1 MVSAIQIENYH
12 HGDLR
17 WALIDAAL
25 AALAE
30 NSPGTLS
37 LRGLAR
43 ATGVSA
49 TAVYRHFADKEDLLA
64 AIATEGFEG
73 LSASMQQRL
82 TQEPDAGRLRRLVIL
97 GEGYVDY
104 AIAHPAHYRL
114 MFGPRMLSRSR
125 HPALATAAA
134 QSYGML
140 EQAVSDAITAG
151 ELPAMPE
158 PVLSTLF
165 WSWVHGLA
173 MLNNDG
179 LLAHPELPGADEL
192 SHDFGELLA
201 SALNQ
206 FKPTE

>member
-1 MVSAIQIENYH
+1 MAASVTQVEGYH
-12 HGDLR
+12 HGNLR
-17 WALIDAAL
+17 QALVDAAL
-25 AALAE
+25 DRLADDSPAA
-30 NSPGTLS
+30 LS

-43 ATGVSA
+43 AAGVSA
-49 TAVYRHFADKEDLLA
+49 TAVYRHFANKEDLLA

-82 TQEPDAGRLRRLVIL
+82 EREPGAGRLRRLVIL

-114 MFGPRMLSRSR
+114 MFGPRMLARGEY
-125 HPALATAAA
+125 PALAAAA
-134 QSYGML
+134 AHSYGML

-179 LLAHPELPGADEL
+179 LLARSDLPGTNEL

-201 SALNQ
+201 NALNQ
-206 FKPTE
+206 FRE